1 MILILILM
9 ILMTII
15 FNFMKHP
22 LSMGMILLNQ
32 TILISLI
39 TGMMQMNFWYSYILF
54 IIMIGG
60 MLILFMYM
68 TSVASNEKFKFSFKL
83 LIFLIITFMFLFLL
97 KNEFTNSMMYM
108 NLNLKNLNFSL
119 NKYYNSNSFI
129 MYLMFFYLLITMI
142 MTTKITKI
150 EKGSMRQM
158 LK

>member
-1 MILILILM
+1 MLILILM

-150 EKGSMRQM
+150 EKGSMQQM